1 MVKLS
6 ILGIPVNLVTLSEAV
21 ELSIEAIKKQK
32 RFRIMTANA
41 EMIMQAQDHSELRS
55 ALQNSELVVADGA
68 GVVWASKEF
77 GTPLKERV
85 AGVDL
90 AYLLLEK
97 ATAEKIKVFFLGA
110 SPHIAEIAASN
121 MRIKFP
127 GLQIA
132 GVQDGF
138 FQESEDNDII
148 ALINQ
153 SGAEIL
159 FVALGSPKQELWL
172 EKHKEILKPYLR
184 MGVGGTFDVMADQVK
199 RAPKWMQE
207 NSLEWLY
214 RAIGQPSRWKR
225 LMALPK
231 FVLADNTDFPDN
243 LFVIHLEYPRFII
256 DLETED
262 IEFLEELDESEEVE
276 LKEEMDRLID
286 LAGEFYEREITRF
299 AEEE

>member
-1 MVKLS
+1 
-6 ILGIPVNLVTLSEAV
+6 
-21 ELSIEAIKKQK
+21 
-32 RFRIMTANA
+32 
-41 EMIMQAQDHSELRS
+41 
-55 ALQNSELVVADGA
+55 
-68 GVVWASKEF
+68 
-77 GTPLKERV
+77 
-85 AGVDL
+85 
-90 AYLLLEK
+90 
-97 ATAEKIKVFFLGA
+97 
-110 SPHIAEIAASN
+110 

-172 EKHKEILKPYLR
+172 EKYKEVLKPSLR

-231 FVLADNTDFPDN
+231 FVLAIKKAKKMDN
-243 LFVIHLEYPRFII
+243 H
-256 DLETED
+256 
-262 IEFLEELDESEEVE
+262 S
-276 LKEEMDRLID
+276 
-286 LAGEFYEREITRF
+286 
-299 AEEE
+299 

>member
-1 MVKLS
+1 MSKLS
-6 ILGIPVNLVTLSEAV
+6 ILGIPVNLVTLAEAV
-21 ELSIEAIKKQK
+21 ELSLKAIKERKH
-32 RFRIMTANA
+32 FRIMTANA

-231 FVLADNTDFPDN
+231 FVLAIKKAKKMDN
-243 LFVIHLEYPRFII
+243 H
-256 DLETED
+256 
-262 IEFLEELDESEEVE
+262 S
-276 LKEEMDRLID
+276 
-286 LAGEFYEREITRF
+286 
-299 AEEE
+299 